1 MAYEQVARLFGFA
14 SLDLSGVARMACIFP
29 WVDYIWSMEFS
40 TIWPIVFLLLTYLA
54 SRCAKKVDEWT
65 YFAFI
70 LVYLVFPS
78 NSSAVLR
85 YFNCV
90 KFDARGDSSRTIK
103 VLMADMSINCRSERY
118 KLTSIFAWVMVA
130 IYPIGIPVL
139 CFATLFWYRKRINP
153 KQAVEELDRL
163 SRESEELLEGP
174 TDMKTVLSKR
184 ISLRRLKTEKII
196 SAGVKQRDG
205 LGGGQRRS

>member
-1 MAYEQVARLFGFA
+1 
-14 SLDLSGVARMACIFP
+14 
-29 WVDYIWSMEFS
+29 
-40 TIWPIVFLLLTYLA
+40 
-54 SRCAKKVDEWT
+54 
-65 YFAFI
+65 
-70 LVYLVFPS
+70 
-78 NSSAVLR
+78 
-85 YFNCV
+85 
-90 KFDARGDSSRTIK
+90 
-103 VLMADMSINCRSERY
+103 MSIGCRSDRY
-118 KLTSIFAWVMVA
+118 KLTRIFAWIMVI
-130 IYPIGIPVL
+130 IYPIGVPLL
-139 CFATLFWYRKRINP
+139 CFAVLFWYRKRINP

>member
-1 MAYEQVARLFGFA
+1 MPADAQ
-14 SLDLSGVARMACIFP
+14 
-29 WVDYIWSMEFS
+29 
-40 TIWPIVFLLLTYLA
+40 
-54 SRCAKKVDEWT
+54 KKVDEWT

-90 KFDARGDSSRTIK
+90 KFDTRGDSSRTIK